1 MKPVQTH
8 YPRTALVAA
17 DFESVGVG
25 QGVHRCTNFQH
36 LAGERDSLAD
46 VVGQLGAIDAR
57 VAVLDHGDEAGKGA
71 GRIMRRRVKNREDKA
86 FVAEFA
92 RVTPVQIPMRLMVD

>member
-1 MKPVQTH
+1 
-8 YPRTALVAA
+8 
-17 DFESVGVG
+17 
-25 QGVHRCTNFQH
+25 
-36 LAGERDSLAD
+36 

-57 VAVLDHGDEAGKGA
+57 VAVFDHDDGAGKGA

-92 RVTPVQIPMRLMVD
+92 RVTPVQIPIRLMAD

>member
-1 MKPVQTH
+1 MTPVQTRF
-8 YPRTALVAA
+8 PRTALVAA
-17 DFESVGVG
+17 DCELVGVG

-46 VVGQLGAIDAR
+46 VVGQLCAINAR
-57 VAVLDHGDEAGKGA
+57 VAVFDHGDWGGKGA

-92 RVTPVQIPMRLMVD
+92 RVTPVQIPMRLTVG